1 MFFCISNLKF
11 SLFLDLAWARGGA
24 PRQGKERGPYAAAEG
39 RVLREGLF
47 QYVKGRSGRRP
58 MLILRG
64 QGGRVWE
71 DGDCERFITYRFCD
85 RKDTKKIAFV
95 KSYGKLFS

>member
-1 MFFCISNLKF
+1 
-11 SLFLDLAWARGGA
+11 
-24 PRQGKERGPYAAAEG
+24 
-39 RVLREGLF
+39 
-47 QYVKGRSGRRP
+47 

-71 DGDCERFITYRFCD
+71 DGDCERFTTYRFCD

>member
-1 MFFCISNLKF
+1 MGRLGK
-11 SLFLDLAWARGGA
+11 ARS
-24 PRQGKERGPYAAAEG
+24 PPPYAAAEG
-39 RVLREGLF
+39 RVLREWLF

-71 DGDCERFITYRFCD
+71 DGDCERFTHLSVLRLQRYEKNRVCQ
-85 RKDTKKIAFV
+85 
-95 KSYGKLFS
+95 